1 MNDER
6 PGARLITLP
15 RFADARGSLTVAE
28 YAGQLPFVPQRVFFV
43 YGVPSESTRGEHAH
57 KACHQA
63 IVCASG
69 SMRVEVEHREGRQEF
84 VLDSP
89 ETLLY
94 LPPMVWAAQHGYSE
108 GTISIVLAS
117 DPYDPD
123 DYIRDLSAWRALARS

>member
-1 MNDER
+1 MNDAIPE
-6 PGARLITLP
+6 ARLIRLP
-15 RFADARGSLTVAE
+15 LFADARGSLTVAE

-69 SMRVEVEHREGRQEF
+69 SMKVEVENRDGRRQF
-84 VLDSP
+84 VLDNP

-117 DPYDPD
+117 HPYEAD
-123 DYIRDLSAWRALARS
+123 DYIRDLNEWRAMAAS

>member
-1 MNDER
+1 MPSETSE
-6 PGARLITLP
+6 ATLIPLP

-28 YAGQLPFVPQRVFFV
+28 YAHQLPFVPRRVFFV
-43 YGVPSESTRGEHAH
+43 YGVPRASMRGEHAH

-69 SMRVEVEHREGRQEF
+69 SMKVEVESLAGTRQF
-84 VLDSP
+84 TLDSP
-89 ETLLY
+89 ESLLY
-94 LPPMVWAAQHGYSE
+94 LPPMVWAAQHGYTE

-123 DYIRDLSAWRALARS
+123 DYIRDHGEWRALIRS